1 MDDTD
6 RELLKLIIA
15 SPRTHLQ
22 DLADKL
28 GLSKQAV
35 YRRIGEMKRIGVI
48 QHMTAGISYPY
59 LSAVPVVVFGRVRT
73 SPGENTLRRL
83 GANERTRRVVFA
95 GGNYVYV
102 VGELRNIGELDGFAE
117 FVKKVAEMLEPVVG
131 IFCLDD
137 GLWSDY
143 SVDGVVER
151 KSHYKK
157 LSPLDLRIISSI
169 KDDVRKPV
177 ADIAELVG
185 ATPKTVRKHLDDM
198 ISEGSLEL
206 HVFTDAYLFGDSC
219 VVGHINVKEGSD
231 KVKVAKRLLL
241 KHPFREAYFRTYAN
255 LPGFLMLVFWS
266 NKMPEIRKIIEVIGE
281 DEDVASSM
289 FNFTYFQRIY
299 STWRNELPSE
309 QAHKSRPAEALGPR
323 PG

>member
-15 SPRTHLQ
+15 SPRIHLQ

-35 YRRIGEMKRIGVI
+35 YRRIGEMKRVGVI

-73 SPGENTLRRL
+73 SPGENTLKGL
-83 GANERTRRVVFA
+83 GVNERTRRVVFA

-102 VGELRNIGELDGFAE
+102 VGELRDIGELDGFAE
-117 FVKKVAEMLEPVVG
+117 FVKRAAEMLEPVVG

-143 SVDGVVER
+143 PVDGVVER
-151 KSHYKK
+151 KPHYRN

-206 HVFTDAYLFGDSC
+206 HVFTDTYLCGDSC
-219 VVGHINVKEGSD
+219 VIGHINVREGSD
-231 KVKVAKRLLL
+231 KVKVAKKLLL
-241 KHPFREAYFRTYAN
+241 KHPFKEAYFRTYAN

-266 NKMPEIRKIIEVIGE
+266 NEIAEIRKIIEVVGE
-281 DEDVASSM
+281 DEDIASSM
-289 FNFTYFQRIY
+289 FNFTYLQRVY
-299 STWRNELPSE
+299 STWRDELPST
-309 QAHKSRPAEALGPR
+309 QTRKSRPTRARSSRTG
-323 PG
+323 